1 MTTSRARPADELA
14 GTVDQQPAPRP
25 VLIERTVLDQQMARS
40 READPEPWGVLPALG
55 PVLVSAAI
63 IVVGQLVGRSLAR
76 HGHLPLGVAIGLN
89 VGAEALMLGALL
101 AFGRRIAAR
110 GGGWRTA
117 LGLDRIRAT
126 DWAPW
131 GIGLAFV
138 YLGRT
143 VVSVV
148 ANVLTDGRAT
158 AQASNLHLTRPG
170 PAEIVTLVLTVVVL
184 APITEE
190 LLFRGLLLRSFMRRL
205 SFWPAAL
212 LSTALFGAFHV
223 YEVHTLLG
231 AVTLAVSVSVL
242 GLGNC
247 YLVRISGRL
256 APGIMVHA
264 AFNAVAVAVAIVLAY
279 R

>member
-1 MTTSRARPADELA
+1 
-14 GTVDQQPAPRP
+14 

-40 READPEPWGVLPALG
+40 READPEPWGVLPWLG
-55 PVLVSAAI
+55 PLLVSAAI
-63 IVVGQLVGRSLAR
+63 IAVGQVVGRSMAR
-76 HGHLPLGVAIGLN
+76 HGHLPLGLAIGLN
-89 VGAEALMLGALL
+89 VGAEAVMLGAML

-117 LGLDRIRAT
+117 LGLDRIRAR

-131 GIGLAFV
+131 GIGLGAV

-143 VVSVV
+143 VVGVV
-148 ANVLTDGRAT
+148 ADVLTDGRAT
-158 AQASNLHLTRPG
+158 AQASNLHLSRPG
-170 PAEIVTLVLTVVVL
+170 PAEIVALVLTVVVL

-190 LLFRGLLLRSFMRRL
+190 LTFRGLLLRSFMRRL

-212 LSTALFGAFHV
+212 LSTAIFGAFHV
-223 YEVHTLLG
+223 YEVHTVLG
-231 AVTLAVSVSVL
+231 AVTLALSVSVL

-256 APGIMVHA
+256 TPGIMVHA
-264 AFNAVAVAVAIVLAY
+264 AFNAVALGVAILLAY